1 MELAIGSEGNALSS
15 NLTKSYNASA
25 FPAPPQMKQ
34 PNLELTKAEP
44 EKQAVN
50 EHDVPTAIEQANK
63 LIELFNRD
71 LRFEIHDGTGI
82 VQISIVER
90 NDGKVV
96 KQIPSDSLLDM
107 IAKIKDIIGSLMD
120 VKA

>member
-1 MELAIGSEGNALSS
+1 MELALKPEGNALHLDKGYS
-15 NLTKSYNASA
+15 ASA
-25 FPAPPQMKQ
+25 FPAPPQLKQ

-44 EKQAVN
+44 EKQAVK
-50 EHDVPTAIEQANK
+50 EHDVPSAIEQANK

-71 LRFEIHDGTGI
+71 LRFEKHEGTGVI
-82 VQISIVER
+82 QISIVER
-90 NDGKVV
+90 NDGKVI